1 MVQTIRHAM
10 NSSALRSTMRLSLN
24 LIKPR
29 RQSSRALMSRMI
41 RARSS
46 LLMNSLAGVAISKTP
61 GRICASSTLTQACRR
76 KQNEISVIPGERCFS
91 IAREGDPSAAC
102 PRRKKNLL
110 RTADTAVPI
119 TAACCRRNTIECHS
133 ARLSWLVANTQP
145 SAEPEFECGNN
156 DAAPHASQHADC
168 NGGDCQEGQHL
179 TDTVHAQNN
188 STAVENRG
196 TPEMLPASPKI
207 PSLKFSESFFR
218 FA

>member
-29 RQSSRALMSRMI
+29 RQSSRALRSRMI

-61 GRICASSTLTQACRR
+61 GRICASSTLTQARRR
-76 KQNEISVIPGERCFS
+76 KQKEISVIPGERCFS
-91 IAREGDPSAAC
+91 IAREGNPSAAC
-102 PRRKKNLL
+102 RRGKKNLL
-110 RTADTAVPI
+110 RTADAAAPI
-119 TAACCRRNTIECHS
+119 IPTCCRRNTIECHS

-168 NGGDCQEGQHL
+168 NGGDYKEGQHL
-179 TDTVHAQNN
+179 TDTVHGRTIARLWK
-188 STAVENRG
+188 TEA
-196 TPEMLPASPKI
+196 LPKCCQSAPKI
-207 PSLKFSESFFR
+207 PL
-218 FA
+218 